1 MPIPALGVPIDA
13 EPPIG
18 AYIRSFRIEP
28 LFEPVPFED
37 ARDDHGPEWDDADDL
52 MRVLRERLE
61 AVDGD
66 PAALRDALDELDS

>member
-18 AYIRSFRIEP
+18 ADIRSFRIEP

-37 ARDDHGPEWDDADDL
+37 ARDDHGPE
-52 MRVLRERLE
+52 
-61 AVDGD
+61 
-66 PAALRDALDELDS
+66 